1 MGKSGYLPDIS
12 YNFGFYRTLAVNSLQ
27 RKDYGGARSSLFNLN
42 GCLGEEYLVSI
53 NSEWH
58 EQACKDQ
65 SVYLCNH
72 CTMSVEKIV
81 NKGEENEYTKEIQ
94 IPTEISKSNV
104 KVFDLTLP
112 FFESVLLKSKS
123 EKAWLCPVCKK
134 VNKMK
139 STKKVISE
147 KERPYFLKVIPECPI
162 RPMGIDRLFVTKFEG
177 WFWNF
182 LEEINW
188 QEVFYRKEYISQH
201 GQDMDISGYTE
212 NEDKA

>member
-27 RKDYGGARSSLFNLN
+27 RRDYASARSSLFNLN

-53 NSEWH
+53 NSERYG
-58 EQACKDQ
+58 QLSKDQ
-65 SVYLCNH
+65 SVYLCNN
-72 CTMSVEKIV
+72 CTMSFEKIV

-94 IPTEISKSNV
+94 IPTEILTSDL
-104 KVFDLTLP
+104 KVYNLRLP
-112 FFESVLLKSKS
+112 FIESILLKSQS
-123 EKAWLCPVCKK
+123 EKVWTCPECRE

-139 STKKVISE
+139 NTRKVIP
-147 KERPYFLKVIPECPI
+147 ERESPYYLKVIPECPV
-162 RPMGIDRLFVTKFEG
+162 RGTGLDRKFPTKFEG

-188 QEVFYRKEYISQH
+188 QEVLYRKEYKNQND
-201 GQDMDISGYTE
+201 GEDMEVYR
-212 NEDKA
+212 DKGDKP